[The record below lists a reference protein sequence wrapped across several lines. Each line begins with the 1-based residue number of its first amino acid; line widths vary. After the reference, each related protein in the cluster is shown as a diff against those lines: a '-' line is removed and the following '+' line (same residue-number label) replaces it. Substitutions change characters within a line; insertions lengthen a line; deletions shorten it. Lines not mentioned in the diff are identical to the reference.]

1 MCGPLNREGYIC
13 HILTRKAGITQY
25 LRRKYKT
32 FVQAI
37 KHTGTDVEDEPCI
50 DSLPDRLISPEEYEP
65 LLPTT
70 DQHTAAEATEDK
82 QAVNADQRR
91 LISVY
96 TYSSFS

>member
-1 MCGPLNREGYIC
+1 ME
-13 HILTRKAGITQY
+13 A
-25 LRRKYKT
+25 
-32 FVQAI
+32 
-37 KHTGTDVEDEPCI
+37 EP
-50 DSLPDRLISPEEYEP
+50 DNGSLPDRLVNPEEYQP

-70 DQHTAAEATEDK
+70 EEHTAAEATEDK